1 MQGQEKI
8 SSSQCLLLFITLVTA
23 TAVLFVP
30 AITAQEARQDGW
42 LSALVFS
49 TLFGLLVAVICTS
62 LGLRFPGRTVIQY
75 SPEILGRFLGKLA
88 GLGYIFF
95 FIHIN
100 SIIVREFGDFLTTVF
115 LPDTPI
121 DIFVATLLLLG
132 ASAVR
137 NGLEVIARMNQFV
150 FPLLLFSYMLIIVLV
165 ARDMDLHNLLPV
177 LEGGIG
183 PVLKGSFSPSAFRG
197 EVCLI
202 LMLLPSLNNSKEAT
216 LTTVKAVM
224 WIGILLTVDTV
235 ATLAVFGPDIT
246 SVQVFPFLNLARY
259 ISLGNF
265 VERIESLVI
274 LIWVAGVVVKVSLIY
289 YVAALAAAQ
298 WFNLREYRP
307 VVLPIGM
314 LIGVL
319 SITGFANSRELVEF
333 IAKIWPP
340 YGFSFEL
347 ILPTVLLLAAMLRK
361 KGGTRDAQKT
371 RPASD

>member
-49 TLFGLLVAVICTS
+49 TLFALLVAVICTS

-183 PVLKGSFSPSAFRG
+183 PVVKGSFSLSAFRG

-361 KGGTRDAQKT
+361 KGGTQDAQKT

>member
-49 TLFGLLVAVICTS
+49 TLFALLVAVICTS

-183 PVLKGSFSPSAFRG
+183 PVLKGSFSLSAFRG

-216 LTTVKAVM
+216 LTTVKAVI

-319 SITGFANSRELVEF
+319 SIIGFSNSRELVEF

>member
-49 TLFGLLVAVICTS
+49 TLFALLVAVICTS

-177 LEGGIG
+177 L
-183 PVLKGSFSPSAFRG
+183 SF
-197 EVCLI
+197 CLA
-202 LMLLPSLNNSKEAT
+202 KAVG
-216 LTTVKAVM
+216 LTT
-224 WIGILLTVDTV
+224 W
-235 ATLAVFGPDIT
+235 
-246 SVQVFPFLNLARY
+246 
-259 ISLGNF
+259 
-265 VERIESLVI
+265 
-274 LIWVAGVVVKVSLIY
+274 
-289 YVAALAAAQ
+289 
-298 WFNLREYRP
+298 
-307 VVLPIGM
+307 
-314 LIGVL
+314 
-319 SITGFANSRELVEF
+319 
-333 IAKIWPP
+333 
-340 YGFSFEL
+340 
-347 ILPTVLLLAAMLRK
+347 
-361 KGGTRDAQKT
+361 
-371 RPASD
+371 